1 MELAINT
8 TVKVSTG
15 HMPFMLV
22 HGAEAKLHIDLALGT
37 SSDIPSKK
45 LAHKVTELVKQ
56 ARGMMSKA

>member
-37 SSDIPSKK
+37 SSDIPSKNWLTRSLSWLNK
-45 LAHKVTELVKQ
+45 LVE
-56 ARGMMSKA
+56 